1 MHGMADKGDNNFMR
15 QENNLGEDSVGRL
28 VLRIALPSMLA
39 QFVSML
45 YSMVDR
51 MYIGNIPDAG
61 SLALAGV
68 GVCGPIIT
76 MVGSIAALVGIG
88 GSPLMS
94 MCMGEQDMK
103 RAKDIMANCFL
114 MLILLSVAATAIL
127 YPIRKPML
135 LLFGASELTMPFA
148 DEYFSICIL
157 GTLVASISVG
167 MNQFVICQGYSKKA
181 MSAVVIG
188 AVINIVLDPIFIF
201 VFKMG
206 VTGAAIATVISQF
219 ISSCIVLSFL
229 FSRNSPIK
237 ITFGGYRLGIMR
249 QVATIGFTPF
259 IIIAVD
265 NMMVIAMNTVL
276 QRYGGVEQG
285 SMLVTCATIAQ
296 SFMLVVTMP
305 LGGISGGT
313 KTILSYNY
321 GARQIERVNE
331 AQRKIFLLCL
341 AYTGLMTVFA
351 WLGGG
356 WFVRLFTNDPVV
368 KSNALWAIH
377 VCTMF
382 LLPLG
387 LQYEIVDG
395 FTAIGKVRFALP
407 LSFWRKLVYFAALF
421 ILPAIYGVKA
431 VFYAEAIADIIG
443 PAVSIIVYLAAMKR
457 VLRKRQM
464 LVSLVLAALVLSGST
479 SALRVEAGSRYDTIE
494 FSGDEQELEE
504 MNHLLFA
511 KLAYDYLDG
520 YEGETVTQY
529 VSENPD
535 LYSGEIWKDSGITY
549 EALYS
554 SLVGDWEIYKIF
566 NNNTST
572 GFYAVAFRQND
583 RVILAFR
590 GSEMF
595 TDEFALD
602 ESNDWTGTDF
612 KFAVLNELSR
622 QFDDA
627 DNCYAKL
634 KSSLALD
641 GISAEI
647 TFAGHSLGGALV
659 TYESLVSDVYGYSF
673 DGAAGHVADLVY
685 YYKCLD
691 IDNFTGIND
700 IRFCNYTDEPGYA
713 VADIIQHT
721 NCESMYQIDRETN
734 LDNLNE
740 NTLIPKLSSAGSH
753 IIWSC
758 IGHEENRVFFN
769 DTVNMDENGYTYA
782 PSGEVCLDINRNVI
796 EIVCEEASG
805 LICDYE
811 EMLGSF
817 FGVVKDGRVMLADSD
832 GAVMYAYEGIGVSS
846 AFNVNTVMYGGSGSD
861 SLYGYVGDD
870 VLIAGMAAD
879 DKVYD
884 ILDGNLGNDVYVI
897 DGGTSNSVSIHDI
910 GGSETSIIL
919 RNTDVKDIADIS
931 IALLGH
937 QGVMEI
943 GNDGLTCMPVVAQSH
958 ENVKIYTYDNRRLKY
973 IGSLADISGH
983 EDIPSYGYENKYVVM
998 LEGKGILSLYDE
1010 GEKTA
1015 SFTDVSQGNGAMYT
1029 DYGVIYINRN
1039 SGSESILMVLDDKYD
1054 VRVSNYD
1061 KRVDLALG
1069 VYDDENGMIACERKY
1084 NRKFN
1089 EYKILFNESSLD
1101 DGEQGDIS
1109 WEDVVDAGI
1118 NFISSLF
1125 GR

>member
-1 MHGMADKGDNNFMR
+1 MR

-39 QFVSML
+39 QFVNVL
-45 YSMVDR
+45 YSIVDR
-51 MYIGNIPDAG
+51 MYIGNIPDTG

-68 GVCGPIIT
+68 GVCAPIIT
-76 MVGSIAALVGIG
+76 MVGSIAALIGIG
-88 GSPLMS
+88 GSPLVS
-94 MCMGEQDMK
+94 ICMGEQDTK

-114 MLILLSVAATAIL
+114 MLIVLSVVITVIL

-135 LLFGASELTMPFA
+135 LLFGASDEMMPFA
-148 DEYFSICIL
+148 DEYFSICML
-157 GTLVASISVG
+157 GTLFALLSVG
-167 MNQFVICQGYSKKA
+167 MNQFVICQGYAKKA
-181 MSAVVIG
+181 MLAVVIG
-188 AVINIVLDPIFIF
+188 AVINIVLDLVFIF

-206 VTGAAIATVISQF
+206 VAGAAIATVVSQF
-219 ISSCIVLSFL
+219 VSCCFVLGFL
-229 FSRNSPIK
+229 FSKSSPIR
-237 ITFGGYRLGIMR
+237 ITFRGYSFSIMYK
-249 QVATIGFTPF
+249 VAAIGFTPF
-259 IIIAVD
+259 VIIAVD
-265 NMMVIAMNTVL
+265 NMMIIAMNAIL
-276 QRYGGVEQG
+276 QKYGGVEQG
-285 SMLVTCATIAQ
+285 GMLVTCATIAQ
-296 SFMLVVTMP
+296 SFMLIVTMP

-313 KTILSYNY
+313 KTILGYNY

-341 AYTGLMTVFA
+341 AYTGLMTAFA
-351 WLGGG
+351 WLGGA

-368 KSNALWAIH
+368 ESNALWAIH
-377 VCTMF
+377 VCAIF

-387 LQYEIVDG
+387 IQYEIVDG
-395 FTAIGKVRFALP
+395 FTAIGKVGFALP
-407 LSFWRKLVYFAALF
+407 LSFWRKLVYFVSLF
-421 ILPAIYGVKA
+421 ILPSIYGA
-431 VFYAEAIADIIG
+431 RSVFYAEAISDIAG
-443 PAVSIIVYLAAMKR
+443 PVVSVIVYFAVMKR
-457 VLRKRQM
+457 LLGKRQI
-464 LVSLVLAALVLSGST
+464 LVSLILAVLVISGST
-479 SALRVEAGSRYDTIE
+479 NTLRAEAGGTYDSIE
-494 FSGDEQELEE
+494 FSGSEQELEE
-504 MNHLLFA
+504 MRHLLFA

-520 YEGETVTQY
+520 YEGKTIEEY
-529 VSENPD
+529 VSAEPD
-535 LYSGEIWKDSGITY
+535 LYSGEIWEGSGITY
-549 EALYS
+549 DSLYS
-554 SLVGDWEIYKIF
+554 SIIGEWEIYEVF
-566 NNNTST
+566 NRNDET
-572 GFYAVAFRQND
+572 GFYAVAFRQDN
-583 RVILAFR
+583 RAILAFR

-595 TDEFALD
+595 TEEFALD

-612 KFAVLNELSR
+612 KFAVFNELSR

-627 DNCYAKL
+627 DNCYMKL
-634 KSSLALD
+634 QKLLAAD

-659 TYESLVSDVYGYSF
+659 TYESLVSGVYGYSF
-673 DGAAGHVADLVY
+673 DGASGHVTDLVY

-691 IDNFTGIND
+691 IDNFAGIDD
-700 IRFCNYTDEPGYA
+700 IKFCNYTDAPGYA
-713 VADIIQHT
+713 VADMIQHT
-721 NCESMYQIDRETN
+721 NCESIYQIDRKTN

-740 NTLIPKLSSAGSH
+740 NTLIPRLASAGSH

-758 IGHEENRVFFN
+758 VGHEGNRVFFN
-769 DTVNMDENGYTYA
+769 DAVNTGENGYTYA
-782 PSGEVCLDINRNVI
+782 PYCEVCLDINRNLI
-796 EIVCEEASG
+796 ETVCEGTSNF
-805 LICDYE
+805 IYDYE
-811 EMLGSF
+811 EMLGSL

-870 VLIAGMAAD
+870 VLIAGMSKD
-879 DKVYD
+879 DSVHD
-884 ILDGNLGNDVYVI
+884 ILDGSLGNDVYII
-897 DGGTSNSVSIHDI
+897 DGGASDRVSIRDI

-919 RNTDVKDIADIS
+919 RNTDVRDISDIS
-931 IALLGH
+931 IELLGH
-937 QGVMEI
+937 EGAMVI
-943 GNDGLTCMPVVAQSH
+943 GNDGPICTPTLAQLH
-958 ENVKIYTYDNRRLKY
+958 EHVKIYTYDNRKLKY

-983 EDIPSYGYENKYVVM
+983 EDIPSYNYENNKYVVM
-998 LEGKGILSLYDE
+998 LEGKGTLSLYDE

-1015 SFTDVSQGNGAMYT
+1015 SFTDVSQGNGVLYK

-1101 DGEQGDIS
+1101 DGEQGNVS
-1109 WEDVVDAGI
+1109 WEDAVDAGI
-1118 NFISSLF
+1118 NLISSLF